1 MLHVQTQ
8 VQSLGIKWGFDLEPN
23 LYHKVNKIKMCDLQ
37 SKVVTYVLN
46 YIYII
51 GKKNIIIVLHQFHL
65 QVYLE
70 KH

>member
-1 MLHVQTQ
+1 MYKHKCSHWAL
-8 VQSLGIKWGFDLEPN
+8 KWGFDLEPN

-37 SKVVTYVLN
+37 IKVVTYVLN